1 MSPRAASRLEGLG
14 FSKVYDYPPG
24 KAGWSA
30 SGFPTEGT
38 QANAATI
45 GGAAGRAD
53 LRPGGEGRDR
63 QGARARSRL
72 GQVSGRG

>member
-45 GGAAGRAD
+45 GGAAGGAD
-53 LRPGGEGRDR
+53 LRPGGEVGTARERVREAGWDR
-63 QGARARSRL
+63 
-72 GQVSGRG
+72 

>member
-45 GGAAGRAD
+45 GGAAGRSTCA
-53 LRPGGEGRDR
+53 LAEKVGTARERVREAGWDR
-63 QGARARSRL
+63 
-72 GQVSGRG
+72 